1 MGSVVLFMPDADRVA
16 VVVTG
21 LSHCRR
27 LRPLFAVL
35 PPSETTVRKVTPG
48 NVGSGSSLR
57 ITPLPVPFRMV
68 TPAGKG
74 EERFTK
80 NVSFAS
86 TFVSCRTLTV
96 TGSSTTPGLNVR
108 VPPAGLRSA
117 GDTDPMVAVPG
128 AALKFT
134 VTLPELGFDRV
145 TRKTAG
151 VGPEGLPSNTCLSL
165 IEIWG
170 SGSSSAMEPTACV
183 SGSVALTGAR
193 VRS

>member
-1 MGSVVLFMPDADRVA
+1 M
-16 VVVTG
+16 
-21 LSHCRR
+21 
-27 LRPLFAVL
+27 
-35 PPSETTVRKVTPG
+35 
-48 NVGSGSSLR
+48 
-57 ITPLPVPFRMV
+57 TPLPVPFRMV

-86 TFVSCRTLTV
+86 TFVSFRTLTV

-117 GDTDPMVAVPG
+117 GDTDPMVAVSG
-128 AALKFT
+128 AALKLT
-134 VTLPELGFDRV
+134 VTIAELGFDRV

-151 VGPEGLPSNTCLSL
+151 VVPEELPSNTCLSL

-183 SGSVALTGAR
+183 SGSVALTGAPSAR
-193 VRS
+193 LTTKRLRPPPS